1 MAQTETK
8 IPVDPFARGPCV
20 CLTCKHEWT
29 GEWRIGSGPIECPQY
44 NCKSTRTR
52 REMKEFP
59 VEQTPPVQYPYDE
72 YYGE

>member
-1 MAQTETK
+1 MSKSK

-29 GEWRIGSGPIECPQY
+29 AEWRIGSAGFKCVKCE
-44 NCKSTRTR
+44 SDRVR

-59 VEQTPPVQYPYDE
+59 VEQTPPVQHAYDE
-72 YYGE
+72 YYD